1 MSPIPHLSSNN
12 GFNFVNQH
20 VAQLEEHQRKGLEIK
35 GGKLDLK
42 MKREEWKA
50 KEVSNREAE
59 TEMQCEQ
66 HNQQIQMNMKMMEF
80 LGSLTKKH
88 KHHKED

>member
-1 MSPIPHLSSNN
+1 M
-12 GFNFVNQH
+12 
-20 VAQLEEHQRKGLEIK
+20 KGKI
-35 GGKLDLK
+35 DLK
-42 MKREEWKA
+42 MKREECIV
-50 KEVSNREAE
+50 KEASNHEAE
-59 TEMQCEQ
+59 FEMQCEQ

>member
-1 MSPIPHLSSNN
+1 MI
-12 GFNFVNQH
+12 GK
-20 VAQLEEHQRKGLEIK
+20 ARKKRIGNK

-42 MKREEWKA
+42 TKREECKV
-50 KEVSNREAE
+50 KEASNHEAE
-59 TEMQCEQ
+59 IEMQCKQ

-88 KHHKED
+88 KCHKED